1 MVTRILIAFASGKF
15 FTNRLGTV
23 FAESVTF

>member
-1 MVTRILIAFASGKF
+1 MSFLLL

-23 FAESVTF
+23 FLEPLCSVTVTR